1 MDFIQGFNRNQ
12 LQMLSFDAFVKPD
25 SWARVVDL
33 FVGVLPINTLGFKE
47 ELTSEGRPPYAPVV

>member
-12 LQMLSFDAFVKPD
+12 LQMLFFDAFVKPD

-33 FVGVLPINTLGFKE
+33 FVGILPINTLGFKE
-47 ELTSEGRPPYAPVV
+47 ELASEGRPP